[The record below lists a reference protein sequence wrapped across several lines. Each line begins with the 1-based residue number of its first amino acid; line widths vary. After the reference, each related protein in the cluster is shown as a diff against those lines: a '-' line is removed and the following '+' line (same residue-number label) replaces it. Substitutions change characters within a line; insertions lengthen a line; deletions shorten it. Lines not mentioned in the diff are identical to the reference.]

1 VELECEVL
9 LLEQRPGAADMAAA
23 AAARGEDEEL
33 PDASSSEGT
42 DGEQEDTAATDASSN
57 TVLQVNRSRL
67 CTGSAPC
74 VSYTWLT
81 RDKAASQ
88 PAHCVATS

>member
-1 VELECEVL
+1 MELECEVL
-9 LLEQRPGAADMAAA
+9 LLEQRPGAADMA

-67 CTGSAPC
+67 CTGSARC

-81 RDKAASQ
+81 RDKAAPQ